1 MTVPTGDRPNVS
13 AGDRPS
19 LNAGDR
25 LDRSAGHRPTLSAAD
40 IADLLG
46 QHRPTEEQAAVIE
59 APMAPMLVVAG
70 AGSGKTETMS
80 ARVVWLIANGFVE
93 PQEVLGLTF
102 TRKAAGELSDRV
114 GRRLR
119 QLRRSRAGSGGSALD
134 ALDRPTISTYNSYA
148 ASLVKDH
155 GLRIGRE
162 PGARLLS
169 EASSWQ
175 VASDVVESWHGDLG
189 TDAAVSTVVSAVLD
203 LSNALSEH
211 LLTVTEARD
220 QIETLVDQ
228 IVTTPFGGKRRS
240 LHADLGKLARSLG
253 ERHALLEVVDAF
265 QRRKRTMDAVDFGD
279 QVSLAAQLALE
290 VDAVAAGERARYSV
304 VLLDEYQDTS
314 YAQIR
319 LLSALFGDGH
329 PVTAVGDPNQSI
341 YGWRGASASGPARF
355 PGQFRDADGRPAAV
369 HRLST
374 SWRNDL
380 AILDVANTTSRPLYL
395 ADPDNSLPSLD
406 PRPTAGLGSVHGVY
420 AATIEEEA
428 SAIAEFVAKRWAPGQ
443 TTAAVLCRARSQF
456 PAIEAALRGR
466 GLPVEV
472 VGLGGLLTTPE
483 VVDLVALLEVVH
495 DPSRG
500 DSLMRLLTGPRLN
513 LGASDLHAL
522 ASRSAELGRRTRADR
537 PVEGDISDDRSI
549 VDALDDLPPEGWT
562 GPDGRSFTTA
572 GWTRL
577 RSLAAMLRELRALT
591 YLSLPELVDR
601 AERALGLD
609 IEMAL
614 VAARS
619 RDDARAGRPTADPR
633 GRAHLDAFRD
643 VAATFSDTSQLAT
656 LGAFLAWLAT
666 AEKRERGLDRPAGTP
681 DPEAV
686 QLITVHASKGL
697 EWDVVAVPGLVD
709 GAFPST
715 RASTDKGPTSSGWL
729 TGLGELPF
737 PLRGDAQDLPELSL
751 AGAEDSAE
759 LNARLVDFR
768 ARCGEHEVAEERRL
782 AYVAFTRARSDLL
795 LTGAWWRSASK
806 PATPSI
812 FLAELHEAGVLAEFT
827 VAEQPD
833 PSATNPREELTNE
846 AVWPPREADE
856 ARHGDLAQS
865 PLAGQGAPSGAAG
878 PETDPL
884 EVLRD
889 ARDHVLDA
897 LVDVTHEPAPASVEP
912 VIGRDGADLTELSEI
927 LLAER
932 MTRRSAA
939 TAMDFPAHVSASGLV
954 EIAKD
959 RGAYALALRR
969 PVPRQPSVHSR
980 RGTAFHL
987 WVERRYG
994 ATSLFD
1000 LDDMPGADDDL
1011 VDEDTALADLQR
1023 TFEASEWAELTPLAV
1038 EVGIDTMIA
1047 GVITRTRIDAVF
1059 VDPARP
1065 GVDGRA
1071 PGVVVVDWKTGRV
1084 PRDPEAAR
1092 AREVQ
1097 LAVYRLAWS
1106 QWSGTPLEE
1115 VSAAFY
1121 YVADDTTVR
1130 PGRLAGL
1137 AELEALVRGDGQR
1150 PDVEPSS
1157 GSPRG

>member
-1 MTVPTGDRPNVS
+1 MTAP
-13 AGDRPS
+13 AGD
-19 LNAGDR
+19 
-25 LDRSAGHRPTLSAAD
+25 RPTLSAAD

-46 QHRPTEEQAAVIE
+46 QHRPTDEQAAVIE

-80 ARVVWLIANGFVE
+80 ARVVWLIANGLVE

-211 LLTVTEARD
+211 LLTVAEARD

-355 PGQFRDADGRPAAV
+355 PGQFRDAAGRPAAV

-420 AATIEEEA
+420 AATLEEEA

-456 PAIEAALRGR
+456 PAVEAALRGR

-537 PVEGDISDDRSI
+537 PVEGDVSDERSI
-549 VDALDDLPPEGWT
+549 VDALDDLPPEDWT
-562 GPDGRSFTTA
+562 GPDGRSFTAA

-666 AEKRERGLDRPAGTP
+666 AEKRERGLDRPTGTP

-737 PLRGDAQDLPELSL
+737 PLRGDARDLPELSL

-768 ARCGEHEVAEERRL
+768 SRCGEHEVAEERRL

-833 PSATNPREELTNE
+833 PTATNPREDLTHE
-846 AVWPPREADE
+846 AVWPPVDAAEERRDDAEP
-856 ARHGDLAQS
+856 AQRDG
-865 PLAGQGAPSGAAG
+865 AGTPSAAG
-878 PETDPL
+878 DAAPDPL
-884 EVLRD
+884 EVLRL

-897 LVDVTHEPAPASVEP
+897 LVDVTDEPAPTTVEP
-912 VIGRDGADLTELSEI
+912 VVGRDGTDLTELSEI

-932 MTRRSAA
+932 LTRRSAA

-1011 VDEDTALADLQR
+1011 VDDDTALADLQR
-1023 TFEASEWAELTPLAV
+1023 TFEASEWAELVPLAV

-1059 VDPARP
+1059 ADPARP
-1065 GVDGRA
+1065 AQDGRPA
-1071 PGVVVVDWKTGRV
+1071 GVVVVDWKTGRV

-1106 QWSGTPLEE
+1106 QWSGMPLDD

-1130 PGRLAGL
+1130 PARLAGL

-1150 PDVEPSS
+1150 SGGEPSS
-1157 GSPRG
+1157 ESSSV

>member
-1 MTVPTGDRPNVS
+1 MTAT
-13 AGDRPS
+13 
-19 LNAGDR
+19 
-25 LDRSAGHRPTLSAAD
+25 RPTLSAAD

-46 QHRPTEEQAAVIE
+46 QHRPTPEQTAVIE
-59 APMAPMLVVAG
+59 APLAPMLVVAG

-80 ARVVWLIANGFVE
+80 ARVVWLIANGLVE

-148 ASLVKDH
+148 ASLVGDH

-175 VASDVVESWHGDLG
+175 VASDLVESWHGDLG
-189 TDAAVSTVVSAVLD
+189 TDAAVSTVVAAVLD

-211 LLTVTEARD
+211 LLTVAEARE
-220 QIETLVDQ
+220 QVARLVDQ
-228 IVTTPFGGKRRS
+228 ITSTPFGGKRRS

-253 ERHALLEVVDAF
+253 ERHALLEVVEAF
-265 QRRKRTMDAVDFGD
+265 QQRKRAMDALDFGD
-279 QVSLAAQLALE
+279 QVSLAAQLAVE
-290 VDAVAAGERARYSV
+290 VDAVAAGERARYAV

-319 LLSALFGDGH
+319 LLSSLFGDGH

-355 PGQFRDADGRPAAV
+355 PDQFRDREGRPAVV

-395 ADPDNSLPSLD
+395 ADPDNSLPSLE
-406 PRPTAGLGSVHGVY
+406 PRPSAGLGSVHGVY
-420 AATIEEEA
+420 SATVEEEGA
-428 SAIAEFVAKRWAPGQ
+428 AIAEFVAKRWEPGT

-456 PAIEAALRGR
+456 PAIEAALRKR

-513 LGASDLHAL
+513 LGAADLHAL
-522 ASRSAELGRRTRADR
+522 ASRSAELGRRNRADR
-537 PVEGDISDDRSI
+537 PVEGDVTDERSI
-549 VDALDDLPPEGWT
+549 VDALDDLPAEGWV
-562 GPDGRSFTTA
+562 GPDGRSFSDA
-572 GWTRL
+572 GWGRL
-577 RSLAAMLRELRALT
+577 RSLAGMLRELRALT

-614 VAARS
+614 VAARA
-619 RDDARAGRPTADPR
+619 RDDAPSTRPTADPR

-643 VAATFSDTSQLAT
+643 VAATFADTSQLAT
-656 LGAFLAWLAT
+656 LGAFLAWLST
-666 AEKRERGLDRPAGTP
+666 AQQRERGLDRPQGTP

-715 RASTDKGPTSSGWL
+715 RTTGDKGPTSSGWL
-729 TGLGELPF
+729 TGLGQLPF
-737 PLRGDAQDLPELSL
+737 PLRGDARDLPELSL
-751 AGAEDSAE
+751 AGADDSAE

-768 ARCGEHEVAEERRL
+768 ERCGEHEVAEERRL

-795 LTGAWWRSASK
+795 LTGAWWRSATK
-806 PATPSI
+806 PSTPSL
-812 FLAELHEAGVLAEFT
+812 FLTELHDAGVLAEFT
-827 VAEQPD
+827 VAEQPE
-833 PSATNPREELTNE
+833 PGTSNPREDLTPEALWPPVDEPADGLEGTGPE
-846 AVWPPREADE
+846 AVDGSASVRE
-856 ARHGDLAQS
+856 
-865 PLAGQGAPSGAAG
+865 
-878 PETDPL
+878 PL
-884 EVLRD
+884 ELLRRS
-889 ARDHVLDA
+889 RDLVLDA
-897 LVDVTHEPAPASVEP
+897 LVDVAQDPASTEP
-912 VIGRDGADLTELSEI
+912 VLARDGTDLTELSEI

-932 MTRRSAA
+932 LARRTAV
-939 TAMDFPAHVSASGLV
+939 TAMEFPAHVSASGLV
-954 EIAKD
+954 EIARD
-959 RGAYALALRR
+959 RDAYALALRR

-987 WVERRYG
+987 WVERQYG
-994 ATSLFD
+994 STSLFD

-1011 VDEDTALADLQR
+1011 VDGDVALADLQR
-1023 TFEASEWAELTPLAV
+1023 TFESSVWSGLVPLEV
-1038 EVGIDTMIA
+1038 EVAIDTMIA

-1059 VDPARP
+1059 LDPEQP
-1065 GVDGRA
+1065 GGPDRA
-1071 PGVVVVDWKTGRV
+1071 QGVVVVDWKTGRA
-1084 PRDPEAAR
+1084 PTDPEAAR

-1097 LAVYRLAWS
+1097 LAVYRIAWS
-1106 QWSGTPLEE
+1106 QWSGTPLED

-1130 PGRLAGL
+1130 PQRLAGL
-1137 AELEALVRGDGQR
+1137 AELEALVRGE
-1150 PDVEPSS
+1150 V
-1157 GSPRG
+1157 